1 MYRTFADYLRT
12 LDDAALERLFLLRPD
27 LISPTPPDYAALAV
41 RANSGPSIAR
51 VIDSLNAFEIQVL
64 EALMVL
70 EEPIKVKE
78 LEKITDS
85 SARFVYKKFEELALV
100 YEGVIPTQVRESI
113 GAEPAGLG
121 PRSLAKLDLKK
132 LAAAPDSAKKVMNAL
147 CWGPPRG
154 SVGDIKNPGPG
165 IAWLLEHHFVVP
177 LDQRHVVMPAEV
189 AIHLR
194 GGKVHKVFASAA
206 PALEGKKYNQ
216 SDIDRAAIA
225 NISNVLRDNSTHPLL
240 TNTLS
245 LLQLLRRDASLAKSR
260 AGL

>member
-1 MYRTFADYLRT
+1 MAHRDDRARRAVPLLALGRRVVARADARLVVWCLARHRVGPGT
-12 LDDAALERLFLLRPD
+12 LVV
-27 LISPTPPDYAALAV
+27 AALAV

-132 LAAAPDSAKKVMNAL
+132 FLFYNKKDMETPITLESN
-147 CWGPPRG
+147 
-154 SVGDIKNPGPG
+154 KNENLQ
-165 IAWLLEHHFVVP
+165 IE
-177 LDQRHVVMPAEV
+177 
-189 AIHLR
+189 
-194 GGKVHKVFASAA
+194 
-206 PALEGKKYNQ
+206 KK
-216 SDIDRAAIA
+216 
-225 NISNVLRDNSTHPLL
+225 
-240 TNTLS
+240 
-245 LLQLLRRDASLAKSR
+245 
-260 AGL
+260 